1 MIAVYT
7 TTVANNTQARQTLTF
22 LKTVSPDAKINF
34 DLSDGEKILR
44 VDGSLASIRAITD
57 YLNISGIQ
65 FEILA

>member
-7 TTVANNTQARQTLTF
+7 TNVTNNTQARQTLTL
-22 LKTVSPDAKINF
+22 LKTVSQDAVINF

-44 VDGSLASIRAITD
+44 IDGSLGSIRAITD

>member
-7 TTVANNTQARQTLTF
+7 TNVANNTQARQTLTL
-22 LKTVSPDAKINF
+22 LKTVSPDAGINF

-44 VDGSLASIRAITD
+44 IDGSLDSIQAITD
-57 YLNISGIQ
+57 YLYISGIH